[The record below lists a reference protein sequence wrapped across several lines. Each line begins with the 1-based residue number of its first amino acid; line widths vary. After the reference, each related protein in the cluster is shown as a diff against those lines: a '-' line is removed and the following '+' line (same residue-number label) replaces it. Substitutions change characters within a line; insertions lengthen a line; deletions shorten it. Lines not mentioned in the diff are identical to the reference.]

1 MHITLEADYAIR
13 IVNCLVD
20 ASQRMDAQKIA
31 DAACVSLRFSL
42 KILRKLVSSGIVQ
55 SFKGAKG
62 GYVLAK
68 EPSEITLKDVIETVE
83 GPYRFS
89 RCLNEEYPCSWV
101 PDGEC
106 PYRGVF
112 GDISTMVQDK
122 LASVT
127 FYDIKNSKNQ
137 Q

>member
-1 MHITLEADYAIR
+1 M
-13 IVNCLVD
+13 
-20 ASQRMDAQKIA
+20 
-31 DAACVSLRFSL
+31 
-42 KILRKLVSSGIVQ
+42 
-55 SFKGAKG
+55 
-62 GYVLAK
+62 LAK

-89 RCLNEEYPCSWV
+89 RCLNEEYPCSRV

-112 GDISTMVQDK
+112 GDISAMVQDK